1 MSFDLKEE
9 KDGAS
14 VMSCGREFQI
24 RGPADRKPREA
35 RVVLRRGSTRR
46 WAEEDR
52 SGRAGV

>member
-1 MSFDLKEE
+1 MSLDLKEE
-9 KDGAS
+9 KDRAS
-14 VMSCGREFQI
+14 VMSFGREYQK

-52 SGRAGV
+52 SGRTGV

>member
-1 MSFDLKEE
+1 MDLKEGQ
-9 KDGAS
+9 DGAS
-14 VMSCGREFQI
+14 VMSFRREFQI

-52 SGRAGV
+52 SGCVGL